1 VNKVPHPASAEGND
15 IDRALSNLRNAISSA
30 MSAIVDAMDV
40 PTDGFSGAIAWDKLV
55 GDDVMVI
62 PIAIAF
68 LFS

>member
-1 VNKVPHPASAEGND
+1 
-15 IDRALSNLRNAISSA
+15 